1 MGENLKP
8 ARGRRGVKVIPKVLS
23 EESGAD
29 ETVEVSAPEIKS
41 TASKVTRGRR
51 GVSKNDDKKEDVEI
65 KPTGR
70 GRRGGK
76 IAMDT
81 VEKPELVSEDTK
93 PTPKGRRGVKAIVN
107 DIPSEIVEVDTAG
120 TPAAKAKRRG
130 VKARSKLTDVT
141 PQSAQEEGEQPVVDP
156 EPLVMEI
163 TSSEVDQ
170 GASTTKPA
178 SRSRRGVKAKVA
190 STDSEVEKSE
200 VGTPVVSKTSKRKG
214 VKDKSTETEVNKPA
228 IRGRRGARSVV
239 EPEVPAEASA
249 LLLDEAADGTVPIKK
264 NSRAKSKVIEEPE
277 AIIEET
283 IATPKAT
290 PGKRGRGKTAVE
302 DTEPTPKKAK
312 KGGKNASVVE
322 SPAKSPEPTPAK
334 SRRGAKK

>member
-1 MGENLKP
+1 MG
-8 ARGRRGVKVIPKVLS
+8 
-23 EESGAD
+23 
-29 ETVEVSAPEIKS
+29 
-41 TASKVTRGRR
+41 
-51 GVSKNDDKKEDVEI
+51 
-65 KPTGR
+65 
-70 GRRGGK
+70 
-76 IAMDT
+76 
-81 VEKPELVSEDTK
+81 
-93 PTPKGRRGVKAIVN
+93 
-107 DIPSEIVEVDTAG
+107 
-120 TPAAKAKRRG
+120 
-130 VKARSKLTDVT
+130 
-141 PQSAQEEGEQPVVDP
+141 
-156 EPLVMEI
+156 VMEI
-163 TSSEVDQ
+163 PSSEVDQ
-170 GASTTKPA
+170 EASTTKPA